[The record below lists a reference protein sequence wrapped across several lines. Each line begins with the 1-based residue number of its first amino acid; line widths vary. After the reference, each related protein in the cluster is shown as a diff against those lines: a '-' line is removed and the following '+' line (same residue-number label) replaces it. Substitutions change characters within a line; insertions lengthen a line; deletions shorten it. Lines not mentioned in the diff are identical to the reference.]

1 VSSTDIISGQ
11 TTSVITPLNYAV
23 SNGCVAT
30 GVQSVSI
37 IPVFASIAGCSCCSS
52 NLIQVPQGINNHTV
66 VSVSQEQTMTF
77 EWQIDPSVDIFVNN
91 PVYVAGV
98 VCSDVFPIG
107 CDLNIRMSDED
118 TPLTNNNV
126 VRTRIFTIPTIY
138 TTPVK
143 TYVANFSVNNTGS
156 QSVSVVI
163 YKNGVQIGS
172 ATSNEFFYTGTTYNI
187 PVVFGT
193 AQNFNETGATY
204 KILYTT
210 LV

>member
-1 VSSTDIISGQ
+1 
-11 TTSVITPLNYAV
+11 
-23 SNGCVAT
+23 
-30 GVQSVSI
+30 
-37 IPVFASIAGCSCCSS
+37 
-52 NLIQVPQGINNHTV
+52 
-66 VSVSQEQTMTF
+66 MTF

-107 CDLNIRMSDED
+107 CNLNIRMSDED

-143 TYVANFSVNNTGS
+143 TYVANFSVNNTGN